1 MKRSFCT
8 VILFFMLAAF
18 HLQPALGAQPAV
30 EVSAIFTQDKGKA
43 CLLLEVCSP
52 EALSAFTL
60 EIAYTRDLTFQRAHS
75 ELDSSLGTLK
85 NAEIDGTVTLVFCDY
100 TGGDRSLPPGKHA
113 ITSIYFNTAGVVDES
128 DFTITAAGFAD
139 RLAGKLPVVC
149 LPVREQK
156 EVSESTMPESAASS
170 QASEDDAG
178 LEYSSSGTSGISSE
192 GLENPVS
199 VQPENEPEQPEPSQE
214 EHQPGHTGSPSIT
227 TASRPSAPEA
237 ESIRPENGTQSENK
251 ESASK
256 SGGVSG
262 ATVLPV
268 QNRSAGWY
276 FPVLLPVLVVV
287 IGGVVWIFRREKKDQ
302 ESDEKKERGD
312 QHGKGN
318 S

>member
-18 HLQPALGAQPAV
+18 HLRPALGAQPAV

-52 EALSAFTL
+52 EELSAFTL

-85 NAEIDGTVTLVFCDY
+85 NAEKDGTVTLVFCDY
-100 TGGDRSLPPGKHA
+100 TGGDRSLPPGRHA
-113 ITSIYFNTAGVVDES
+113 VASIYFNTAGIVDES

-139 RLAGKLPVVC
+139 CLAGKLPVVC

-156 EVSESTMPESAASS
+156 EVSESTMPESAESS
-170 QASEDDAG
+170 QTSEDNAG
-178 LEYSSSGTSGISSE
+178 LAYSSSGISSE

-199 VQPENEPEQPEPSQE
+199 VQPKPSQE
-214 EHQPGHTGSPSIT
+214 EHQPGYAGSPSIT

-237 ESIRPENGTQSENK
+237 ESIWPENGTQSENK

-256 SGGVSG
+256 GGGVSG

-276 FPVLLPVLVVV
+276 FSVLLPVLVVV